1 MHDFISRILKLS
13 KIMKPHDTRDV
24 TQMIL
29 IGIPTYQ
36 NRIFKNFKLQKYF
49 YSINE
54 TFKLFKRSEIEPNQN
69 HATWNLDRLVLVA

>member
-1 MHDFISRILKLS
+1 
-13 KIMKPHDTRDV
+13 MKPHDTRDV

-36 NRIFKNFKLQKYF
+36 NRIFKNFELQKYF

-54 TFKLFKRSEIEPNQN
+54 TFKRSEIEPNQN